1 MADAEQKFEK
11 LQYTMTKILSNFLQI
26 GESLEV
32 LTNSFILNHY
42 ILNSNTIPLILTMG
56 KSYFK
61 LPSFSDLTNG
71 LANEIITL
79 RVF

>member
-11 LQYTMTKILSNFLQI
+11 LQYTMTKMLSNFLQI
-26 GESLEV
+26 GESFEV
-32 LTNSFILNHY
+32 QTNSFVLNHY
-42 ILNSNTIPLILTMG
+42 ILNSNTIPSMLIIG
-56 KSYFK
+56 NSYFK
-61 LPSFSDLTNG
+61 LPTFSDLTNG